1 MGSSFFESSNLQE
14 IYVPASVR
22 EIGSIKD
29 NDENDIDVY
38 IYSDQ
43 IDDIEDL
50 CCDARL
56 IYVMP
61 EAYGHYK
68 ELMDDIDTDAKLKKM
83 PSEKL
88 NFYQE
93 YFVTEP
99 EKSEVPKTVEPKAQ
113 TVESMTVAP
122 PMPQIPQKSESIP
135 TQATAAQAVK
145 SPGNLF
151 SDGLK
156 ELINSVAE
164 SDELTDKKKE
174 IDLRRAI
181 KEGEDSDE
189 VEMVLEARFFEAHN
203 K

>member
-68 ELMDDIDTDAKLKKM
+68 ELMDDIDTDAKLKRCLQR
-83 PSEKL
+83 S
-88 NFYQE
+88 
-93 YFVTEP
+93 
-99 EKSEVPKTVEPKAQ
+99 
-113 TVESMTVAP
+113 
-122 PMPQIPQKSESIP
+122 
-135 TQATAAQAVK
+135 
-145 SPGNLF
+145 
-151 SDGLK
+151 
-156 ELINSVAE
+156 
-164 SDELTDKKKE
+164 
-174 IDLRRAI
+174 
-181 KEGEDSDE
+181 
-189 VEMVLEARFFEAHN
+189 
-203 K
+203 